1 MKSAWISNLLLTA
14 VITVS
19 EGKLIVKYILFKLFL
34 FQVVLVLGLHHI
46 VQKNGKASFIVRL
59 AGTML
64 LAQIHSGDTH
74 IRTYLVIIW

>member
-1 MKSAWISNLLLTA
+1 MLFTA
-14 VITVS
+14 MITVS

-34 FQVVLVLGLHHI
+34 FQAVLVLGR

-74 IRTYLVIIW
+74 IRTYLIIIW